1 MNSYTSEST
10 LVWANDTTGF
20 LHPFTEAIPSSGVK
34 SVRVSIELN
43 RKTSVLSVEVYYE
56 ESYDG
61 LTWTQVASPV
71 LGNALIADG
80 GPDVAG
86 DFTTLPLTKRFVRFG
101 VLAKN
106 TTGTT
111 SSLGYV
117 TIRVDV
123 RS

>member
-1 MNSYTSEST
+1 VNSYTSEST

-34 SVRVSIELN
+34 SARVSIELN
-43 RKTSVLSVEVYYE
+43 RKTSVLSVQVYYE

-61 LTWTQVASPV
+61 LPWTQPGTPT
-71 LGNALIADG
+71 LGTALTADG
-80 GPDVAG
+80 GPTVAA
-86 DFTTLPLTKRFVRFG
+86 DFATLSLTKRFVRFG

-106 TTGTT
+106 TSGTT

-117 TIRVDV
+117 TIRVDT